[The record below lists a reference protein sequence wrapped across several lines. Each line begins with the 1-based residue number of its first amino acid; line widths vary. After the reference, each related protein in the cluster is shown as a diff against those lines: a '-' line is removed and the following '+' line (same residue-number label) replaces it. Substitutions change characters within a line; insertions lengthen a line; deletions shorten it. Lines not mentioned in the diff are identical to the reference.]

1 MFLLR
6 AEKNQLSQKWETNGW
21 KHMKFCFVIERNY
34 VFAFKEEILDI
45 KKMKARK
52 KGGIQVKKDKN
63 SLVLLVLFL

>member
-1 MFLLR
+1 
-6 AEKNQLSQKWETNGW
+6 
-21 KHMKFCFVIERNY
+21 MKFCFVIERNY

-52 KGGIQVKKDKN
+52 EGGIQVEKNKN